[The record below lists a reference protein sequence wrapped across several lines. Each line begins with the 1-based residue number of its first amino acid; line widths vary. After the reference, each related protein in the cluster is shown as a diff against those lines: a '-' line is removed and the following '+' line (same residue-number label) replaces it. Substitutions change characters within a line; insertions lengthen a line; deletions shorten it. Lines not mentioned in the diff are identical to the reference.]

1 MEEVTIRTPPRRI
14 SRRADTHCLS
24 APPLLRRSY
33 RGAEDEKQQQQQH
46 EELQEVE
53 GSDKTSR
60 IRIPTSLSTS
70 PRTVIKHDYD
80 PSLFLFPILPSAG
93 VSSPPSELLSTTMLA
108 SSLPSSALSSS
119 SPLKK
124 KKTVSVFPSSSAVLL
139 PPSSSLQQ
147 SRRRKGSMAVVEE
160 ENGNEEEA
168 DGDEIT
174 QHHNRHLHLP
184 IPTCIGFLP
193 RRKNE
198 NRKRRDRSYTI

>member
-33 RGAEDEKQQQQQH
+33 RGAEDEKQQQQH
-46 EELQEVE
+46 EEFQEVE

-93 VSSPPSELLSTTMLA
+93 VSSPPSEQLSTTMLT
-108 SSLPSSALSSS
+108 SSLPSALSSSSS

-124 KKTVSVFPSSSAVLL
+124 KKTVSAFPSSSAVLL

-174 QHHNRHLHLP
+174 QHHNHLLHLP

>member
-1 MEEVTIRTPPRRI
+1 MG
-14 SRRADTHCLS
+14 
-24 APPLLRRSY
+24 RSY
-33 RGAEDEKQQQQQH
+33 RGAEDEKQQQQQQQQH
-46 EELQEVE
+46 EGFQEVE

-60 IRIPTSLSTS
+60 IRIPTSLSSS

-93 VSSPPSELLSTTMLA
+93 VSSPPSEQLSTTMLT
-108 SSLPSSALSSS
+108 SSLPSSSLSSS

-124 KKTVSVFPSSSAVLL
+124 KKTVSAFPFSSAVLL